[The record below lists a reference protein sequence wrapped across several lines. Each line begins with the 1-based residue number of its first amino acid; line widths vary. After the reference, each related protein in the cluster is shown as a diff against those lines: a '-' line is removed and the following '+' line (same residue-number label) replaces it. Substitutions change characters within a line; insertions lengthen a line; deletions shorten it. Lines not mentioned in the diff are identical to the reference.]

1 MGYWFCINA
10 YIRSLY
16 EIRLPISDQ
25 SHCPY
30 FNVSSLHTC
39 CSQHLPQVA
48 PVRRKPT
55 AWRGRCGEVAGSRGR
70 RSLQIVSNGV
80 HRSPLNSHPACS
92 LLQSPAFRLPF
103 SFSPQLSSRKY
114 DYTRN
119 TISWSPQFFSLT
131 KLPCTGNR
139 YFPSSA
145 VTVPRRTYSWW
156 TTYCKHRCCVCGN
169 ETDCIAANSSR
180 GFQTTTGS
188 TVLHK
193 QQISPLI
200 EYCCKPN
207 VIVLSIQPHLYFV
220 SI

>member
-1 MGYWFCINA
+1 MWCI
-10 YIRSLY
+10 IRSLY

-39 CSQHLPQVA
+39 CSQWLLCGENRLRVL
-48 PVRRKPT
+48 
-55 AWRGRCGEVAGSRGR
+55 GRCGEVAGSRGR

-139 YFPSSA
+139 YFPGSA

-180 GFQTTTGS
+180 GFQPTTGS

-193 QQISPLI
+193 QRISPLI
-200 EYCCKPN
+200 EYCCRPY

>member
-1 MGYWFCINA
+1 MWCIM
-10 YIRSLY
+10 RSLY

-25 SHCPY
+25 SHCPVRY
-30 FNVSSLHTC
+30 TGSCGS
-39 CSQHLPQVA
+39 VA
-48 PVRRKPT
+48 PVRREPT
-55 AWRGRCGEVAGSRGR
+55 AWRCGEVAGSRGR

-114 DYTRN
+114 DYTQN

-139 YFPSSA
+139 YFPGSA

-180 GFQTTTGS
+180 GFQTT
-188 TVLHK
+188 VLD
-193 QQISPLI
+193 LL
-200 EYCCKPN
+200 YCTN
-207 VIVLSIQPHLYFV
+207 SRFHYL
-220 SI
+220 

>member
-1 MGYWFCINA
+1 MRTCDASWGYCTKSDYLFRINLTVL
-10 YIRSLY
+10 I
-16 EIRLPISDQ
+16 
-25 SHCPY
+25 
-30 FNVSSLHTC
+30 VLHTC
-39 CSQHLPQVA
+39 CSQVA
-48 PVRRKPT
+48 PVRREPT
-55 AWRGRCGEVAGSRGR
+55 AWRGGVLGRCGEVAGSRGR

-80 HRSPLNSHPACS
+80 YRSPLNSHPACS

-139 YFPSSA
+139 YFPGSA

-180 GFQTTTGS
+180 GFRTTTGS

-193 QQISPLI
+193 HQISPLI
-200 EYCCKPN
+200 EDCCRPY
-207 VIVLSIQPHLYFV
+207 VIVSSIQPHLYFA

>member
-1 MGYWFCINA
+1 M
-10 YIRSLY
+10 
-16 EIRLPISDQ
+16 
-25 SHCPY
+25 
-30 FNVSSLHTC
+30 
-39 CSQHLPQVA
+39 
-48 PVRRKPT
+48 RREPT
-55 AWRGRCGEVAGSRGR
+55 AWRCGEVAGSRGR

-139 YFPSSA
+139 YFPGSA

-180 GFQTTTGS
+180 GFQTT
-188 TVLHK
+188 VLHK
-193 QQISPLI
+193 QQVSLLI
-200 EYCCKPN
+200 EVSCRPS
-207 VIVLSIQPHLYFV
+207 VIVLSIQPHL
-220 SI
+220 SILCRHLDIFLKSDQIYTI